1 MPPNLLPSTWPS
13 KQSEVQDCHGGTR
26 SKNTHWDWPDLSRIP
41 SHRTVIQLTIKS
53 IILRVF
59 CHCTCHSLIIIFPT
73 WGLKKQKNKKQQ
85 LYSMYMY
92 FKGGCLTISSHLL
105 SKEAHRNWNL
115 CRYGGEGAVNVF
127 LCLWEHVVS
136 VSVRVSATI
145 AQHCRNELLLH
156 IHIKRIEPL
165 TADRGSTFKDIITL
179 IGAVNWY
186 NK

>member
-1 MPPNLLPSTWPS
+1 MLLNLLPSTLGRPS
-13 KQSEVQDCHGGTR
+13 NQRCKIVSGTR

-41 SHRTVIQLTIKS
+41 YHRTVIQLTIKS
-53 IILRVF
+53 IILRVPLRFF
-59 CHCTCHSLIIIFPT
+59 CHCTCHSLIIIFPI
-73 WGLKKQKNKKQQ
+73 WGLKKTKKHKQQ
-85 LYSMYMY
+85 LYSMYIMY

-156 IHIKRIEPL
+156 THKKNWAINCRSREHIQGHNYI
-165 TADRGSTFKDIITL
+165 
-179 IGAVNWY
+179 WCC
-186 NK
+186 